1 MPLSMS
7 LTPSP
12 LRTEVRALPEVAVP
26 VLPEITDELWEHFF
40 HRKTPTTI
48 TRIMIRIVLKL
59 NFDFPEELE
68 ELEELEEEDDEDPPP
83 PEAALKRPERRLPPT
98 LWELEELECEELEEC
113 EEPEEPEEPLFKS
126 PPIRF
131 PARLLP
137 EFELEEEDPEEPPRR
152 LPMTLP
158 AALEE
163 LEDEELE
170 EPPVRR
176 SVRIPFS

>member
-7 LTPSP
+7 LTPRFP
-12 LRTEVRALPEVAVP
+12 RTEVRALPEVAVP
-26 VLPEITDELWEHFF
+26 VLPETTVVLCEHFF

-48 TRIMIRIVLKL
+48 RRIMIRIVLKL

-68 ELEELEEEDDEDPPP
+68 ELDELDEEDEDPP
-83 PEAALKRPERRLPPT
+83 PEAALNSPDRRLPPE
-98 LWELEELECEELEEC
+98 LWELDELECEEFEED
-113 EEPEEPEEPLFKS
+113 EPEEPLFKS

-137 EFELEEEDPEEPPRR
+137 ELELELEDPEEPPRR

-158 AALEE
+158 AALPEE
-163 LEDEELE
+163 LDELE
-170 EPPVRR
+170 ELPPVRR
-176 SVRIPFS
+176 SVRMPFS